1 MKYLRHFNES
11 LENDIQSLRD
21 IFLNLKDD
29 SYKVEFFSNK
39 YVDDMGRPSR
49 SIRVKITNP
58 LAVNQII
65 NFTTDITNTLKEAV
79 SLMQSNGYSYKASFA
94 RHGFNS
100 DTFYI
105 YLDERGLSTDGMK
118 MDENWPT
125 PYAIYL
131 DFNIVHSSR

>member
-39 YVDDMGRPSR
+39 YVDDMGRPSN
-49 SIRVKITNP
+49 SIRVKVTNP

-65 NFTTDITNTLKEAV
+65 NFTNDITNALKEVV
-79 SLMQSNGYSYKASFA
+79 SLMKSNGYSYKASFA
-94 RHGFNS
+94 IHGFNS
-100 DTFYI
+100 DTFLI
-105 YLDERGLSTDGMK
+105 HLDERGLGTDGMK

-125 PYAIYL
+125 PYVIYL
-131 DFNIVHSSR
+131 DFYI